1 MLTRERK
8 REEERERQRQRQT
21 EKERERENASWVNR
35 HKEKKIDK
43 KMGQKDRQPIISKI
57 LY

>member
-8 REEERERQRQRQT
+8 REEERERQRQT

>member
-1 MLTRERK
+1 MLTRER
-8 REEERERQRQRQT
+8 RERNKERERDRQR
-21 EKERERENASWVNR
+21 ERERENVSWVKR

-43 KMGQKDRQPIISKI
+43 KMWQKDRQPIISKI